1 VGVRR
6 TLLSSANS
14 AFMLGPAGAA
24 GFAAAAG
31 RSSRLPG
38 PPGGLGGGG
47 GGGPPLALGAL
58 PGAGALAAPAAG
70 AEAAGVQRISGH
82 VRILWLAAP
91 HAFATQKS
99 SMAGRP
105 GLRPPEARGVLHALE
120 HARLTLS
127 CGCRQGCS
135 ACLTALLPLHQ
146 ATASPDTLSSVPLPW
161 QPTRQSAGRGPAP
174 GPGAPAWNA
183 ASGTPRAFQT
193 GPAGACFATKPL
205 SARISP
211 K

>member
-24 GFAAAAG
+24 GFAPPAAG

-70 AEAAGVQRISGH
+70 AEAAGMHRMSGH

-99 SMAGRP
+99 SMAG
-105 GLRPPEARGVLHALE
+105 GLACDRQ
-120 HARLTLS
+120 RLVEF
-127 CGCRQGCS
+127 C
-135 ACLTALLPLHQ
+135 
-146 ATASPDTLSSVPLPW
+146 
-161 QPTRQSAGRGPAP
+161 TRWHTCA
-174 GPGAPAWNA
+174 
-183 ASGTPRAFQT
+183 
-193 GPAGACFATKPL
+193 
-205 SARISP
+205 
-211 K
+211 